1 MKIKLKLSFQFTAIV
16 FSIILL
22 FSLSIYFFSSY
33 FRKVQFTN
41 RLETKA
47 LTTAKLLFE
56 VQEVD
61 SVLLKIIDKN
71 SLNILSEEKVI
82 IYDNNFKKI
91 YTNNENTSEN
101 INDYQLNEIKKN
113 KRVLLS
119 KNKTDIVGIIFKN
132 NNEEFIVVA
141 SSFDKYGYLELKNL
155 KIILLIGLLSSLL
168 ITFFAG
174 LFFSVRAMSPIINVI
189 KQVNNINEFQLN
201 KRVFVENNNDEIGQ
215 LALTFNKMLERLES
229 AFASQKQFISNIS
242 HEIRTPLTS
251 ITGQIEVALIKKRE
265 QQEYEKLLYS
275 LLEDIKNLNSL
286 TNGLLEL
293 AQSDA
298 DINMYKVK
306 KIRIDELLFQC
317 KTEIENR
324 NRNNNYT
331 VVVNFTKLPEE
342 EQNLT
347 ILASEKLLKIALSNI
362 IDNACKFSSNHKCN
376 IELSFEEQYIRLDF
390 IDNGIGIPED
400 EIDKIF
406 NPFYRASNISEK
418 QGHGIGLSLV
428 KKIIELHKG
437 QLNIKSLLNKGT
449 HISVQLPFQK

>member
-82 IYDNNFKKI
+82 IYDSNFKKI
-91 YTNNENTSEN
+91 YFNTEHDLEDISKF
-101 INDYQLNEIKKN
+101 QLLEIKKR
-113 KRVLLS
+113 KRVLFS
-119 KNKTDIVGIIFKN
+119 KSKTDIIGIVFKN
-132 NNEEFIVVA
+132 NGNEFIVIA
-141 SSFDKYGYLELKNL
+141 SSFDKYGYVELKNL

-174 LFFSVRAMSPIINVI
+174 LFFSRRAMSPIINVI
-189 KQVNNINEFQLN
+189 KQVNNVNEFQLN
-201 KRVFVENNNDEIGQ
+201 KRVTVENNSDEIGQ

-229 AFASQKQFISNIS
+229 AFENQKQFISNIS

-251 ITGQIEVALIKKRE
+251 ITGQIEVALLKKRE
-265 QQEYEKLLYS
+265 QHEYVKLLQS
-275 LLEDIKNLNSL
+275 LFDDIKDLNSL

-293 AQSDA
+293 AQSQA
-298 DINMYKVK
+298 DINAFKIK
-306 KIRIDELLFQC
+306 KIRIDELLIQC
-317 KTEIENR
+317 KTEIQK
-324 NRNNNYT
+324 RNNNNS
-331 VVVNFTKLPEE
+331 VMLNFLELPEDE
-342 EQNLT
+342 KSLT
-347 ILASEKLLKIALSNI
+347 IFASEKLLKIALSNI
-362 IDNACKFSSNHKCN
+362 IDNSCKFSSDNICN
-376 IELSFEEQYIRLDF
+376 IELSFEEQYVRLNF
-390 IDNGIGIPED
+390 IDKGIGIPEN
-400 EIDKIF
+400 EINKIF
-406 NPFYRASNISEK
+406 APFYRASNVSDNK
-418 QGHGIGLSLV
+418 GHGIGLSLV
-428 KKIIELHKG
+428 KKIIDLHKG
-437 QLNIKSLLNKGT
+437 KLIIISQLNIGT
-449 HISVQLPFQK
+449 TISVLLPKVI